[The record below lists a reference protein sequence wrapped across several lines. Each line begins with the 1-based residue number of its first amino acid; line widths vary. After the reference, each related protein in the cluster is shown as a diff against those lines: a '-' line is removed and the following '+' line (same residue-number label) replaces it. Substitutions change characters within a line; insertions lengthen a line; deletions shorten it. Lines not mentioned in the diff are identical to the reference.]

1 MGKQYWKLWK
11 SWTQIN
17 ENSRTE
23 ILNINFGKIKKKAG
37 LKNTMTRDFR
47 KVRRKMNEN
56 GELTSKKIFEGSGV
70 WDVKTEKIHN
80 INF

>member
-23 ILNINFGKIKKKAG
+23 ILNINISKKKVG
-37 LKNTMTRDFR
+37 LKNTMAGDLR
-47 KVRRKMNEN
+47 KVRKKMNEN
-56 GELTSKKIFEGSGV
+56 GGLTSKIYLKDLECKKRK
-70 WDVKTEKIHN
+70 DT
-80 INF
+80 